1 MHGEDEVLW
10 SNKGVRTSLVPMG
23 VGQGC
28 ENFFGQTSLY
38 CGLSVLMQ
46 PRCWTWRTE
55 NRDAMTP
62 LQWRRTAVWSKL
74 LPGTLRR
81 SVSSFRTGVDQ
92 LPNAQ
97 LGIGGN
103 PWPILPHRARCN
115 GSAVLQPTPLNC
127 SSEGGIGVWELLR
140 SNNLFPPFHRRRKLC
155 RSPDA
160 FGLRDRSIAGGPDSS
175 VVM

>member
-1 MHGEDEVLW
+1 MDNVMHGEDEVLW
-10 SNKGVRTSLVPMG
+10 SNKGVRTSLVKHHSIAKRP
-23 VGQGC
+23 
-28 ENFFGQTSLY
+28 
-38 CGLSVLMQ
+38 GLSVLMQ

-127 SSEGGIGVWELLR
+127 SSGGGGDRGVR
-140 SNNLFPPFHRRRKLC
+140 TSSFKQPP
-155 RSPDA
+155 P
-160 FGLRDRSIAGGPDSS
+160 P
-175 VVM
+175 VP